1 MECGSYVSLTHR
13 GAAAASIR
21 KHPAEPGAVVTRR
34 SRVMPPSGGAGCF
47 HHPAEPGIVVTL
59 RSRVMP
65 SSGGAGS

>member
-21 KHPAEPGAVVTRR
+21 KQPAEPGAAVIRR
-34 SRVMPPSGGAGCF
+34 SRVMPLSGGAGCF
-47 HHPAEPGIVVTL
+47 HHPAEPGVVAIR